1 MGMQV
6 MGRFGDDRGVLEFA
20 LAYYEG
26 VTDHLQQSPDMTEA

>member
-20 LAYYEG
+20 LAYEG